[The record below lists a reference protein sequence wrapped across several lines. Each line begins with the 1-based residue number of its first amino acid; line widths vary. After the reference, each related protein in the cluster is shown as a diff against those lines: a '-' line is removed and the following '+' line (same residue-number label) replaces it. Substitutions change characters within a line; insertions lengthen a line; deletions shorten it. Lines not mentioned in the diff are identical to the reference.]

1 MFGNLLGDFEK
12 KQKEM
17 MDQAEAIIVTSET
30 QGVKVTVN
38 GKKEIVNIS
47 IDPSVLSDKEQLE
60 DLLVVIINRALEEV
74 GEQAAEQAQSLMQ
87 NMLPPGLG
95 DLFKGGL

>member
-12 KQKEM
+12 KQQEM
-17 MDQAEAIIVTSET
+17 LDKAAEIVVTSKTE
-30 QGVKVTVN
+30 GVSVTVN

-47 IDPSVLSDKEQLE
+47 IDPSVLTDKEQLE
-60 DLLVVIINRALEEV
+60 DLLIVSINRALEEA
-74 GEQAAEQAQSLMQ
+74 GEKAAAQAEELMQ

-95 DLFKGGL
+95 DLFKGGM